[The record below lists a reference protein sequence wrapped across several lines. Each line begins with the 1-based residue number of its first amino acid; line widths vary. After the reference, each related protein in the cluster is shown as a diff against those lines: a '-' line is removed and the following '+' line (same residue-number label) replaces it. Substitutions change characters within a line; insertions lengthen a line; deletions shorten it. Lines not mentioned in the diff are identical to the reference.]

1 LDISKAFDSVSWAF
15 LLKILEHMGFGR
27 VWSDMIIG
35 LLTTSSTQIL
45 LNGVPGDFINHQR
58 GLRQGDPLS
67 PMLFII
73 VMDTLNLLISKAAEA
88 GLLQPLSSRSIQH
101 QVSLYAND
109 VILFLRPSESDI
121 VLTLRIPHL
130 YGNPVGLKTNIQ
142 KSSVVPIQCG
152 DDEIAS
158 MHSLLPCRME
168 NFPINYLG
176 LLLSIYKLKRVQL
189 QPLID
194 RLADLLPGWRADL
207 MTRTRRV
214 VHVQFVITAT
224 VIYQAMALDLPPW
237 FIKAVDK
244 IHRGYFWKGRMDA
257 KGGHCLVAWP
267 KVTRPKELDG
277 LGIANL

>member
-1 LDISKAFDSVSWAF
+1 
-15 LLKILEHMGFGR
+15 M
-27 VWSDMIIG
+27 
-35 LLTTSSTQIL
+35 
-45 LNGVPGDFINHQR
+45 
-58 GLRQGDPLS
+58 RQGDSLS

-73 VMDTLNLLISKAAEA
+73 VMDALNLLISKAAEA
-88 GLLQPLSSRSIQH
+88 GLLQLLSSRLIQH
-101 QVSLYAND
+101 QVSLYADD

-121 VLTLRIPHL
+121 ALTLRIL
-130 YGNPVGLKTNIQ
+130 YLFRNDVGLKTNIQ
-142 KSSVVPIQCG
+142 KSSVVPIQYG

-176 LLLSIYKLKRVQL
+176 LPLSIYKFKRVQL

-194 RLADLLPGWRADL
+194 RLADLLLGWRADF
-207 MTRTRRV
+207 MTRTGRV

-224 VIYQAMALDLPPW
+224 VIYQAMVLDLPPW

-244 IHRGYFWKGRMDA
+244 IHRRYFWKGRMDA

-267 KVTRPKELDG
+267 KVTRPKELGG
-277 LGIANL
+277 LGIANLQVLNWAL